1 MGLDNAKIILLA
13 AYRGVPMPKD
23 CDLSD
28 LKLYNAMRLLYQQFG
43 MLMVTQ
49 AEAMRERDQLLEA
62 WRKEKRNEQES
73 ISV

>member
-1 MGLDNAKIILLA
+1 MGMDNAKLILLA
-13 AYRGVPMPKD
+13 AYRGVPMPEE

-49 AEAMRERDQLLEA
+49 EEAMRERDQLVEA
-62 WRKEKRNEQES
+62 WRKEKQQ
-73 ISV
+73 

>member
-1 MGLDNAKIILLA
+1 MGMDNAKLILLS
-13 AYRGVPMPKD
+13 AYRSVPMPEE

-49 AEAMRERDQLLEA
+49 EEAMRERDQLVEA
-62 WRKEKRNEQES
+62 WRKEKQQ
-73 ISV
+73 